1 MQLLSV
7 LLASEEE
14 IKTRSK
20 AVESHWSP
28 DKYQDKSSG
37 EKSST
42 DCHCCNAAI
51 LTPYACHKTSTTCTT
66 FEEQVL

>member
-1 MQLLSV
+1 MCAIQLLSV

-37 EKSST
+37 EK
-42 DCHCCNAAI
+42 AI
-51 LTPYACHKTSTTCTT
+51 Y
-66 FEEQVL
+66 